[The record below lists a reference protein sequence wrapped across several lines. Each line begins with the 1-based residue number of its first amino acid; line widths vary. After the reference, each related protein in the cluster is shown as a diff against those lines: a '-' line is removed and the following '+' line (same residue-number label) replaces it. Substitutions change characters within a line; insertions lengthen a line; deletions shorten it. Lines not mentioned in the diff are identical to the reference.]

1 MYSALPVT
9 LDLLSSLRTERL
21 TWRVGGAL
29 RSVFGG
35 SIIFAILRRSPARGE
50 HAPAPSRA
58 CRRPTH
64 AGRQSVPTHPRP
76 RLRLLKTLGAR
87 QKRQQARLPPLRRA
101 SGALLPH
108 LPQHA
113 LRG

>member
-35 SIIFAILRRSPARGE
+35 SIIFAILLRSPAPGE

-64 AGRQSVPTHPRP
+64 AGRQSVPTHPWR
-76 RLRLLKTLGAR
+76 RLRLLKTPASLVH
-87 QKRQQARLPPLRRA
+87 RQQARLPPLRHA
-101 SGALLPH
+101 SGAPLPH
-108 LPQHA
+108 LPQPA
-113 LRG
+113 LHG